1 MGWRFRRSVKLG
13 PVRLNLSKSG
23 LGWSVGNRFARIGKR
38 SDGRIVQ
45 TVTLPGTGLSEQH
58 TLGGSGNAQVRK
70 SSGCAALVI
79 GCAVLLL
86 LGWVASVVLGR
97 W

>member
-1 MGWRFRRSVKLG
+1 MGWRFRRSLKLG
-13 PVRLNLSKSG
+13 PLRLNLSKSG

-38 SDGRIVQ
+38 SDGRVVQ

-58 TLGGSGNAQVRK
+58 TIGGIGKAPVRR

-79 GCAVLLL
+79 GCVFFLFC
-86 LGWVASVVLGR
+86 GWLVSVMLGR
-97 W
+97 